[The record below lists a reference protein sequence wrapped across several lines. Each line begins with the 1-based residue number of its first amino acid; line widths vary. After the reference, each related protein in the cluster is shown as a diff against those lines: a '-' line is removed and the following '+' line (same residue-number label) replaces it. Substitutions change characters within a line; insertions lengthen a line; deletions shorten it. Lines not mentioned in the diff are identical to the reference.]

1 MPGQAGGRRPA
12 RRARAPVAEARA
24 LPHAE
29 RECGADREADLA
41 CRGPYGSAHQRARF
55 QRARGRRL
63 PAARAGV
70 RARSALHDQEV
81 TSHTRPGSLHEPGRP
96 SHEWGGPLRPFHHLY
111 VHIPFCKHKCGYC
124 DFNAYAGMDRLMPDY
139 VDALER
145 ELVFARERYPFQEL
159 DSVYLGGGTPSLL
172 QAQLMARLLAFIRRT
187 FNVAPDAE
195 VTLEANPASTDEA
208 KVAAWLEGG
217 VNRLSLGVQGF
228 DRRALAVLERK
239 TDAAQAIKAFSL
251 ARKMGMSNIS
261 IDLIY
266 AVPFQ
271 SLETW
276 IETLRR
282 AIAMQPDH
290 VSTYC
295 LSFEEGTL
303 LYRRRAEGRVPEVE
317 TDLQWDQLDAACD
330 ELEKAGFRRYEVSS
344 WAHPGF
350 ESRHNQAYWR
360 CRPVYGAGAG
370 AHSYAADGVNAWRWW
385 NVARPRDYIAAAPSP
400 RADGEELDARK
411 AAAES
416 LMLGLRT
423 VQGATAPSGFDRELD
438 RLQRDGLV
446 RRVDGR
452 VVPTRR
458 GLDLHNQIAL
468 AVL

>member
-1 MPGQAGGRRPA
+1 MN
-12 RRARAPVAEARA
+12 
-24 LPHAE
+24 LPS
-29 RECGADREADLA
+29 LT
-41 CRGPYGSAHQRARF
+41 
-55 QRARGRRL
+55 L
-63 PAARAGV
+63 PAKR
-70 RARSALHDQEV
+70 
-81 TSHTRPGSLHEPGRP
+81 
-96 SHEWGGPLRPFHHLY
+96 GGELVAFRHLY

-145 ELVFARERYPFQEL
+145 ELVFARERHPFQQL
-159 DSVYLGGGTPSLL
+159 NTVYLGGGTPSLL
-172 QAQLMARLLAFIRRT
+172 PPSLASRLLDFIHT
-187 FNVAPDAE
+187 NFNVAPDAE
-195 VTLEANPASTDEA
+195 ITLEANPASTDEERL
-208 KVAAWLEGG
+208 AAWRDGG

-228 DRRALAVLERK
+228 DPRALAVLERK
-239 TDAAQAIKAFSL
+239 TDAAQATRAFRL
-251 ARKMGMSNIS
+251 ARELGFGNIS

-266 AVPFQ
+266 AVPYQ
-271 SLETW
+271 SLDTW
-276 IETLRR
+276 LATLRR
-282 AIAMQPDH
+282 AIALEPDH

-317 TDLQWDQLDAACD
+317 ADLQWDQLDAACT
-330 ELEKAGFRRYEVSS
+330 ELERAGFHRYEVSN
-344 WAHPGF
+344 WARGGGF

-370 AHSYAADGVNAWRWW
+370 AHSYATDGEFAWRWW
-385 NVARPRDYIAAAPSP
+385 NVARPREYIAAAPAP
-400 RADGEELDARK
+400 RADGEELDHRK
-411 AAAES
+411 AVAES

-423 VQGATAPSGFDRELD
+423 ESGVAAPAGFDDELA
-438 RLQRDGLV
+438 RLQEAGLV

>member
-1 MPGQAGGRRPA
+1 M
-12 RRARAPVAEARA
+12 
-24 LPHAE
+24 
-29 RECGADREADLA
+29 
-41 CRGPYGSAHQRARF
+41 
-55 QRARGRRL
+55 
-63 PAARAGV
+63 
-70 RARSALHDQEV
+70 
-81 TSHTRPGSLHEPGRP
+81 T
-96 SHEWGGPLRPFHHLY
+96 
-111 VHIPFCKHKCGYC
+111 
-124 DFNAYAGMDRLMPDY
+124 
-139 VDALER
+139 
-145 ELVFARERYPFQEL
+145 
-159 DSVYLGGGTPSLL
+159 
-172 QAQLMARLLAFIRRT
+172 RLLAFIRRT

-208 KVAAWLEGG
+208 KVAAWPEGL
-217 VNRLSLGVQGF
+217 VNRLSLGVQRF

-239 TDAAQAIKAFSL
+239 TDDAQAIKAVSL

-350 ESRHNQAYWR
+350 ESCHNQVCWV
-360 CRPVYGAGAG
+360 CGPVY
-370 AHSYAADGVNAWRWW
+370 
-385 NVARPRDYIAAAPSP
+385 
-400 RADGEELDARK
+400 
-411 AAAES
+411 
-416 LMLGLRT
+416 
-423 VQGATAPSGFDRELD
+423 
-438 RLQRDGLV
+438 
-446 RRVDGR
+446 
-452 VVPTRR
+452 
-458 GLDLHNQIAL
+458 
-468 AVL
+468 